1 MTRSMA
7 TSLHCL
13 RWPLAG
19 AALVALFACGTTGQA
34 PAVPAPADAL
44 VQVRNAPAAPSAT
57 VASRP
62 LCRYPRYP
70 RYPQYVGGDARSAA
84 SYRCAVSAP

>member
-1 MTRSMA
+1 MKRSMA

-57 VASRP
+57 LASRP
-62 LCRYPRYP
+62 LFRYPRYP
-70 RYPQYVGGDARSAA
+70 LYVGGDARSAA